1 MSNKKYEKERIE
13 RHTYPGDF
21 SWLTFYSPSNESGVK
36 TDDYIKR
43 IAECTNSEIINL
55 SGNNLYKNPNLLI
68 GSVQVVQDSAHTI
81 DLSFNN
87 LYKLSNENW
96 GNLCDRLPRHLSTV
110 NFSNNQLGQW
120 EFDTFKR
127 NITLIPSSI
136 RNILLYNTN
145 FSYPEAEFQEFI
157 RADGRNI
164 ATGPIPENLL
174 GLQI

>member
-1 MSNKKYEKERIE
+1 M
-13 RHTYPGDF
+13 
-21 SWLTFYSPSNESGVK
+21 
-36 TDDYIKR
+36 
-43 IAECTNSEIINL
+43 
-55 SGNNLYKNPNLLI
+55 
-68 GSVQVVQDSAHTI
+68 
-81 DLSFNN
+81 
-87 LYKLSNENW
+87 
-96 GNLCDRLPRHLSTV
+96 

-145 FSYPEAEFQEFI
+145 FPYPEAEFQEFI